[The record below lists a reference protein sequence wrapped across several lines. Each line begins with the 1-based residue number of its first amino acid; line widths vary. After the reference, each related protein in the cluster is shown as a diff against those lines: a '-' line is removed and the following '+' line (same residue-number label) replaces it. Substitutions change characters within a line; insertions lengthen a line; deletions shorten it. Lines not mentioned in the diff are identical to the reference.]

1 MARRR
6 QWHSV
11 CRHKNT
17 GKIWLKMSPSSQLST
32 MTPVPSNEIV
42 PVIIKNCWPLV
53 NLPTHDCVT
62 QTGLEVFSL
71 SHWQLQQHTPTIVA
85 PCVVLMQGCFWSAAS
100 SSVANNANEVPIPHY
115 KHHNL
120 QKVSQAFVDVH
131 FPPTMQGSGGKV
143 GAGHDQKKLA

>member
-1 MARRR
+1 
-6 QWHSV
+6 
-11 CRHKNT
+11 
-17 GKIWLKMSPSSQLST
+17 

-71 SHWQLQQHTPTIVA
+71 SHLQLQQHTIGA

-120 QKVSQAFVDVH
+120 QKVSV
-131 FPPTMQGSGGKV
+131 
-143 GAGHDQKKLA
+143 LASLRATK